1 MERKWFTTSCW
12 AINENKDNFDYNQT
26 VGHETLREPAQHISA
41 TTGKICIGH
50 YMPSGGLR
58 KSMFLPEIALDSTG
72 IYLAPGNQ
80 EDDVLFQSQG
90 YWIAEAIRCT
100 HREVVET
107 LFADGTTTETKQP
120 DLVGWPQFPSVERL
134 SLQKTSHYLSI
145 FRNEGTVSADADDR
159 Y

>member
-1 MERKWFTTSCW
+1 
-12 AINENKDNFDYNQT
+12 
-26 VGHETLREPAQHISA
+26 
-41 TTGKICIGH
+41 
-50 YMPSGGLR
+50 MPSGGLR
-58 KSMFLPEIALDSTG
+58 KSSMFLPEIALDSTS
-72 IYLAPGNQ
+72 IHLAPGNQ

-134 SLQKTSHYLSI
+134 SLLQKTSHYSFGLF
-145 FRNEGTVSADADDR
+145 FRK
-159 Y
+159 